1 MAKRLSGE
9 QARAGVRRIAK
20 WCPSCGGGFSFS
32 LTANIGGRN
41 AVIDE
46 FVRML
51 GKGEVVIQS
60 VEEAEEELRQGRG
73 YIHPLVPDSRGDAKW
88 TR

>member
-1 MAKRLSGE
+1 
-9 QARAGVRRIAK
+9 
-20 WCPSCGGGFSFS
+20 
-32 LTANIGGRN
+32 
-41 AVIDE
+41 
-46 FVRML
+46 VRML

-60 VEEAEEELRQGRG
+60 LEEAEEELRQGRG